1 MDKTT
6 LARAIYNS
14 IGDQFKGLCFLQN
27 EREKFAKH
35 GL

>member
-14 IGDQFKGLCFLQN
+14 IADQFEGLSFLHN